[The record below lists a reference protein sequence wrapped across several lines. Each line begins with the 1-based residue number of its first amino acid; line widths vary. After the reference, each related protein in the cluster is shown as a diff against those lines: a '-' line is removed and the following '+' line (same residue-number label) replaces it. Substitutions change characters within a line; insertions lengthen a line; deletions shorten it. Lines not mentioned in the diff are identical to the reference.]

1 MPSTLARPNLLLH
14 LDALNDSESK
24 TMMVPSDMHGKAA
37 LVTGA
42 AAGLGQAT
50 AIRLA
55 EVGADVA
62 IIDIAEAGLEDTAR
76 AIRATGH
83 RALVLALDLS
93 VRAKCA
99 AAVERTV
106 AEFGRLDALCNVA
119 GVMLPGRTTEI
130 SDADWDMTMRVNLE
144 APFFLIR
151 AAIPHLLEAKGAV
164 VNVTSCAAFQG
175 QAYFAS
181 YCATKSG
188 LTNMTRALAME
199 YMHQPIRFNAVAP
212 GGMLTGLTQGMSRL
226 ADCDWSLIGRIGS
239 ARPELCEIEDVA
251 ECVAFLATDAARGYH
266 GACIN
271 IDAGVVAG

>member
-1 MPSTLARPNLLLH
+1 
-14 LDALNDSESK
+14 
-24 TMMVPSDMHGKAA
+24 MMAPSDMTGRTA

-62 IIDIAEAGLEDTAR
+62 VADIAEEGLAATAA
-76 AIRATGH
+76 AIEGLGRK
-83 RALVLALDLS
+83 ALVLPLDLS
-93 VRAKCA
+93 QRTNCRI
-99 AAVERTV
+99 AVDRT
-106 AEFGRLDALCNVA
+106 ADAFGRLDALCNVA
-119 GVMLPGRTTEI
+119 GVMLPGPTAEMTDEE
-130 SDADWDMTMRVNLE
+130 WDLTMAVNLE

-151 AAIPHLLEAKGAV
+151 AAIPHLLEAKGAI

-175 QAYFAS
+175 QAYFAA

-188 LTNMTRALAME
+188 LTNMTKALAME
-199 YMHQPIRFNAVAP
+199 FTHQPIRVNAVAP
-212 GGMLTGLTQGMSRL
+212 GGMITGLTQGMYRL
-226 ADCDWSLIGRIGS
+226 KDADRSLIERIGS
-239 ARPELCEIEDVA
+239 VKGLCEIEDVA

-271 IDAGVVAG
+271 IDAGVTAG

>member
-1 MPSTLARPNLLLH
+1 MF
-14 LDALNDSESK
+14 K
-24 TMMVPSDMHGKAA
+24 PSDMTGKVA

-55 EVGADVA
+55 EAGADVA
-62 IIDIAEAGLEDTAR
+62 ILDVAAAGLVETAQ
-76 AIRATGH
+76 AIQALGRKL
-83 RALVLALDLS
+83 LVLPFDLS
-93 VRAKCA
+93 ERDNCRLAVAK
-99 AAVERTV
+99 TM

-130 SDADWDMTMRVNLE
+130 TDAEWDLTMAVNLE
-144 APFFLIR
+144 APFFTIR
-151 AAIPHLLEAKGAV
+151 AAIPHLLESKGAV

-175 QAYFAS
+175 QAYFAA

-188 LTNMTRALAME
+188 LTNMTKALAME
-199 YMHQPIRFNAVAP
+199 FMHQPIRFNAVAP
-212 GGMLTGLTQGMSRL
+212 GGMMTGLTQGMSRL

-251 ECVAFLATDAARGYH
+251 ECVAFLATDAAKGYH
-266 GACIN
+266 GACIQ
-271 IDAGVVAG
+271 IDAGVTAG